1 MKSFLV
7 FLLVYTNGL
16 TQNYEVNTYFNE
28 IVSKNEFNNK
38 TSINKWNKDVKIF
51 ICDNTEDNLYS
62 KNVDNDV
69 VILKTELQKIV
80 KELNEYIN
88 GITIEIVEVKDSA
101 NFLIYLGSDNWYN
114 SCVTKSVNYTKN
126 NLGLFLISKSN
137 NVITKGTMYVDIY
150 RTETINEKKH
160 LLREEL
166 TQSLGFFNDSWL
178 YPESIFYQ
186 GWTDVTEYSEM
197 DKEII
202 KMLYK

>member
-7 FLLVYTNGL
+7 FLLVYTNVL

-62 KNVDNDV
+62 KNVDDDV
-69 VILKTELQKIV
+69 VVLKTELQKIV

-186 GWTDVTEYSEM
+186 GWTDVTEYSDM

>member
-7 FLLVYTNGL
+7 FLLVYTNVL
-16 TQNYEVNTYFNE
+16 TQNYEINTYFNE

-51 ICDNTEDNLYS
+51 ICDNTKDNMYS
-62 KNVDNDV
+62 KGTDNDV
-69 VILKTELQKIV
+69 MELKTELQKIV
-80 KELNEYIN
+80 KELNDYIN
-88 GITIEIVEVKDSA
+88 GITIEIVEVQDSA
-101 NFLIYLGSDNWYN
+101 NFLIYLGSENWYN
-114 SCVTKSVNYTKN
+114 SCTPKSVNYTKN

-137 NVITKGTMYVDIY
+137 NIITKGTMYVDIY

-186 GWTDVTEYSEM
+186 GWTDVTEYSDM

>member
-7 FLLVYTNGL
+7 FLLVYTNVL
-16 TQNYEVNTYFNE
+16 TQNYEINTYFNE

-51 ICDNTEDNLYS
+51 ICDNTKDNMYS
-62 KNVDNDV
+62 KGTDNDV
-69 VILKTELQKIV
+69 MELKTELQKIV
-80 KELNEYIN
+80 KELNDHIN
-88 GITIEIVEVKDSA
+88 EITIEIVEVQDSA
-101 NFLIYLGSDNWYN
+101 NFLIYLGSENWYN
-114 SCVTKSVNYTKN
+114 SCAPKSVNYTKN

-137 NVITKGTMYVDIY
+137 NIITKGTMYVDIY

-186 GWTDVTEYSEM
+186 GWTDVTEYSDM

>member
-7 FLLVYTNGL
+7 FLLVYTNVL

-62 KNVDNDV
+62 KNVDDDV
-69 VILKTELQKIV
+69 VVLKTELQKIV

-166 TQSLGFFNDSWL
+166 TQSLGFFNDSWS

>member
-7 FLLVYTNGL
+7 FLLVYTNVL
-16 TQNYEVNTYFNE
+16 TQNYEINTYFNE

-51 ICDNTEDNLYS
+51 ICDNTKDNMYS
-62 KNVDNDV
+62 KGTDNDV
-69 VILKTELQKIV
+69 MELKTELQKIV
-80 KELNEYIN
+80 KELNDYIN
-88 GITIEIVEVKDSA
+88 GITIEIVEVQDSA
-101 NFLIYLGSDNWYN
+101 NFLIYLGSENWYN
-114 SCVTKSVNYTKN
+114 SCAPKSVNYTKN

-137 NVITKGTMYVDIY
+137 NIITKGTMYVDIY

-186 GWTDVTEYSEM
+186 GWTDVTEYSDM

>member
-7 FLLVYTNGL
+7 FLLVYTNVL

-62 KNVDNDV
+62 KNVDDDV
-69 VILKTELQKIV
+69 VVLKTELQKIV

>member
-7 FLLVYTNGL
+7 FLLVYTNVL
-16 TQNYEVNTYFNE
+16 TQNYEINTYFNE

-51 ICDNTEDNLYS
+51 ICDNTKDNMYS
-62 KNVDNDV
+62 KGTDNDV
-69 VILKTELQKIV
+69 MVLKTELQKIV
-80 KELNEYIN
+80 KELNDHIN
-88 GITIEIVEVKDSA
+88 EITIEIVEVQDSA
-101 NFLIYLGSDNWYN
+101 NFLIYLGSENWYN
-114 SCVTKSVNYTKN
+114 SCVPKSVNYTKN

-137 NVITKGTMYVDIY
+137 NTITKGTMYVDIY

-186 GWTDVTEYSEM
+186 GWTDVTEYSDM

-202 KMLYK
+202 KTLYK